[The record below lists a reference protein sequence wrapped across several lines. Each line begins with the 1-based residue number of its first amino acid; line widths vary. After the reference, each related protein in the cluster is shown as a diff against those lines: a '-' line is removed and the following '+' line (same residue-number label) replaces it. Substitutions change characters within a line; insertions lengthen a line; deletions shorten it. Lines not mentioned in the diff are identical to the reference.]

1 MLELRLL
8 LEEEREEFIRRNQAA
23 FLEALAEEM
32 PEGEEVISR
41 EEILESL
48 LAPKAQAFQVYWKN
62 DLVGGVV
69 VQIDSATK
77 RNSLD
82 LLFVDGNH
90 KGKGLGLNIWQSGRL
105 LSKLI
110 QIRKCGKHTLRIL
123 RYAIFISMSINVAFR
138 LWSFSIQPTPWNMCL
153 TFQMQNCSSV
163 LKKGWH
169 S

>member
-1 MLELRLL
+1 MVELRPL

-48 LAPKAQAFQVYWKN
+48 LAPKAQAFQVYWEN

-69 VQIDSATK
+69 VQIDLETK

-90 KGKGLGLNIWQSGRL
+90 KGKGLGLTIWQAIEQAYPDTEVWETHTPYFEVRN
-105 LSKLI
+105 I
-110 QIRKCGKHTLRIL
+110 HFYVNKCGFQIVEFFNPDHPMEHVPNFPDAEL
-123 RYAIFISMSINVAFR
+123 FFR
-138 LWSFSIQPTPWNMCL
+138 FEKRM
-153 TFQMQNCSSV
+153 
-163 LKKGWH
+163 K
-169 S
+169 